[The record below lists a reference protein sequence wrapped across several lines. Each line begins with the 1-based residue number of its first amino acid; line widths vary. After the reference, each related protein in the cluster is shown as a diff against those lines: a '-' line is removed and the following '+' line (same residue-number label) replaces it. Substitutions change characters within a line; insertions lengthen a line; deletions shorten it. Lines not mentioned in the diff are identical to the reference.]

1 MVLLGVA
8 PGPECQHQAFARNV
22 SSKTPPHPDLLNKR
36 LWGWSPVVCG
46 NEPSGACYHFR
57 IFAFKL
63 ITWPVQEALDKERKK
78 EKAIEKNNLKT
89 SFCLLIYLFQL
100 EKNYI
105 IFCVYSCSDTLQ

>member
-8 PGPECQHQAFARNV
+8 PGPDCQHQAFARNV
-22 SSKTPPHPDLLNKR
+22 SSKTPRYPDLLKKR

-46 NEPSGACYHFR
+46 NEPSEVCCHFR

-63 ITWPVQEALDKERKK
+63 MTWPVQEALDKEKK
-78 EKAIEKNNLKT
+78 KKKKAIEKNNLKT
-89 SFCLLIYLFQL
+89 SFCLLMYLLQL

-105 IFCVYSCSDTLQ
+105 IFLCL